1 MFLKNKKIGAYLWG
15 LIILVMGV
23 IILFP
28 NGLLAQAI
36 PIRFYNVLTNSME
49 PTIETNSIVCVMI
62 YHDKMKIEPGDII
75 TFKARR
81 FNEEVIITHRFAYA
95 ESAENNVL
103 IYRTH
108 PDQSDIID
116 VYDTKREDIL
126 GRYLFHI
133 PKLGK
138 FALFVRSKFGFIWF
152 MQVITIL
159 LIQETILA
167 FWEKKRKMDNYQ
179 QS

>member
-1 MFLKNKKIGAYLWG
+1 M
-15 LIILVMGV
+15 IILLMG
-23 IILFP
+23 IINLFP
-28 NGLLAQAI
+28 NSLLAQMI

-49 PTIETNSIVCVMI
+49 PTIATNSIVCVMTFYDEMEI
-62 YHDKMKIEPGDII
+62 KPEDII

-95 ESAENNVL
+95 EYDENNVL

-108 PDQSDIID
+108 PEQSETLD
-116 VYDTKREDIL
+116 VYETKKEDIL

-138 FALFVRSKFGFIWF
+138 IALFVRSKFGLVWF

-159 LIQETILA
+159 FIQETILA
-167 FWEKKRKMDNYQ
+167 FWDKKRKTVNYQ
-179 QS
+179 LS